1 MPLGIIN
8 KQLTLQMAYC
18 NKHEYIAR
26 KLGGI
31 RYVKSKRSFRNRMRS
46 EIQTDLL
53 FAILQSIIR
62 PTPIKVK
69 ALFPSVLTSK

>member
-18 NKHEYIAR
+18 NKHEYIVH

-31 RYVKSKRSFRNRMRS
+31 RYVKSKRSFRNHMWS

-62 PTPIKVK
+62 LKLIKVK
-69 ALFPSVLTSK
+69 SIFPSFLKI